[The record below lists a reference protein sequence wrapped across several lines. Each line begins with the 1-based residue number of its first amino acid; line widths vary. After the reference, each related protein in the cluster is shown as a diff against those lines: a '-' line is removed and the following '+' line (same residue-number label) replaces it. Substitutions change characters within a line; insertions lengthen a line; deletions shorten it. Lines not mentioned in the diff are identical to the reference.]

1 VSDPYPK
8 SRQLARG
15 ERRYHRKVASKAQW
29 QRIIAAKQAPCRVCR
44 DPASNGSVHASIQ
57 FHHLVPRSAGGD
69 DVADNI
75 VPLCSDCHGL
85 VTLRNPLVLQV
96 LREHLTHAERVY
108 IASKFGPTGFSR
120 LFGVAGTPSEDTA

>member
-1 VSDPYPK
+1 MSEPYPK

-29 QRIIAAKQAPCRVCR
+29 QRIIQAKQAPCRVCR

-85 VTLRNPLVLQV
+85 VTLRNPLLLDVLA
-96 LREHLTHAERVY
+96 RNLTDAEYAYV
-108 IASKFGPTGFSR
+108 IGKMGEGALER
-120 LFGVAGTPSEDTA
+120 LFGAGA